1 MDTSGSEAEDA
12 WPTLWF
18 TLADSTDKTYIFQS
32 AAAPNAYW
40 IELSELNFAPGSG
53 QRTVDAY
60 DASLAGDVTRR
71 LNQSASR

>member
-1 MDTSGSEAEDA
+1 
-12 WPTLWF
+12 
-18 TLADSTDKTYIFQS
+18 LADSTDKTYIFQS